1 MGAPSRLR
9 AFGGAAGVLMLLQ
22 ALAVGLYWAVEHGRA
37 ADRPGRPFEH
47 EPLSGGEPAPDGA
60 LMRPDGSELRLGA
73 LRGRAVLL
81 HVWATWCAPCRAEL
95 PALLDLGRELRRDGG
110 IELVAV
116 SVDESW
122 DVVRAFFDG
131 DVPPEVVRSSSPAFA
146 RRLGVS
152 TLPDTFLVRPD
163 GTLALRFTGARDWS
177 APEAK
182 LLLAG
187 HAGSG
192 PANLK

>member
-1 MGAPSRLR
+1 MGASPRLR

-22 ALAVGLYWAVEHGRA
+22 ALAVGVYWAVEHGRG

-47 EPLSGGEPAPDGA
+47 EQLPGAEPAPDEA
-60 LMRPDGSELRLGA
+60 LLRPDGSELRLRS

-95 PALLDLGRELRRDGG
+95 PALLDLGRELRRDGR

-131 DVPPEVVRSSSPAFA
+131 DVPPEVVLSGSPALA

-152 TLPDTFLVRPD
+152 TLPDSFLVRPD
-163 GTLALRFTGARDWS
+163 GSLALRFTGARDWS

-187 HAGSG
+187 HAGVG
-192 PANLK
+192 P